1 MKVAF
6 DIDNAPIDPNGRSNN
21 ASLLRAINA
30 SKREAE
36 ILFFTHKLAN
46 LSELEKVT
54 QLLDLIPGK
63 ASLVLGRPKADIY
76 LGV

>member
-6 DIDNAPIDPNGRSNN
+6 DIDNIPVNLNGRPNYR
-21 ASLLRAINA
+21 LLLPAINA
-30 SKREAE
+30 SQRMAE
-36 ILFFTHKLAN
+36 ILFFTNKLVN
-46 LSELEKVT
+46 LTEPEKVA

>member
-1 MKVAF
+1 MKIAF
-6 DIDNAPIDPNGRSNN
+6 DIDNITVNTNNQINYAP
-21 ASLLRAINA
+21 LLPVINA
-30 SKREAE
+30 SNRNAE
-36 ILFFTHKLAN
+36 ILFFTHKLTK

-63 ASLVLGRPKADIY
+63 TSLVLGRPKADIY

>member
-1 MKVAF
+1 MKIAF
-6 DIDNAPIDPNGRSNN
+6 DIDNTPIKANGRLNY
-21 ASLLRAINA
+21 AHLLPLVNA
-30 SKREAE
+30 SKRNAE
-36 ILFFTHKLAN
+36 ILIFTCKLAN
-46 LSELEKVT
+46 LTKQNTVT

>member
-1 MKVAF
+1 MKIAH
-6 DIDNAPIDPNGRSNN
+6 DIDNLPIKSSDRLNFAP
-21 ASLLRAINA
+21 LLPLINA
-30 SKREAE
+30 SKRNAE
-36 ILFFTHKLAN
+36 ILFFTNKLAN
-46 LSELEKVT
+46 LMELETVR